1 MREFF
6 YTVKADIEDRISRD
20 NIKNVL
26 YALAARYD
34 KIGYCQGMSGVAAFL
49 LCFSSEKTAFTL
61 FCDLL
66 ENVYPYD
73 LFLKSD
79 YGISLSGLLA

>member
-1 MREFF
+1 MIDKDVIKGRTDSSVFNFSMREFF

-34 KIGYCQGMSGVAAFL
+34 KVGYCQGMSGVAAFL

-66 ENVYPYD
+66 
-73 LFLKSD
+73 
-79 YGISLSGLLA
+79 

>member
-6 YTVKADIEDRISRD
+6 YTVKSDIEDRISRD

-34 KIGYCQGMSGVAAFL
+34 RIGYCQGMSGVAAFL
-49 LCFSSEKTAFTL
+49 LCFSSEKTAYTL

-66 ENVYPYD
+66 ENVYPND
-73 LFLKSD
+73 FFMKDD
-79 YGISLSGLLA
+79 YGITLSGLIT